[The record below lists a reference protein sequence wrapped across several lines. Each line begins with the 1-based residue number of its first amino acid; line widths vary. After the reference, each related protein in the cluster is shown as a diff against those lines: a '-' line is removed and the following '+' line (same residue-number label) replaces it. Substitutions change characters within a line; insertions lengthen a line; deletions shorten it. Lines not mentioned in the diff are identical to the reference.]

1 MNPETPQ
8 LPIDYLNQI
17 APAPQKPGLN
27 KRALLMVVLLIGVV
41 LTIVISFLV
50 FISNAS
56 GGPKS
61 DMQTLAI
68 RMQALQKVSDS
79 SQKNI
84 KSSTLRGTN
93 SILKSFLSNAN
104 RDIVEPLAANKVD
117 IKKLD
122 KRLVAKEKTDTLA
135 ADLEEARLN
144 ATFDDTYAREMS
156 FKLTTLSILME
167 SIYKTSHSKSLKEF
181 LENTD
186 SNLQPIKK
194 QLDEFNSI
202 NR

>member
-17 APAPQKPGLN
+17 APPPQKQKLD
-27 KRALLMVVLLIGVV
+27 KKSLLLLALLIGGVLMIVV
-41 LTIVISFLV
+41 SFLV
-50 FISNAS
+50 FISNHS
-56 GGPKS
+56 GGPKA

-68 RMQALQKVSDS
+68 RMQNLQKISES

-84 KSSTLRGTN
+84 KSSELRGIN
-93 SILKSFLSNAN
+93 SNLKSFLSNAN
-104 RDIVEPLAANKVD
+104 RDIAEPLTANKVD

-122 KRLVAKEKTDTLA
+122 KNLVAKEKTDTLA
-135 ADLEEARLN
+135 ADLEDARLN
-144 ATFDDTYAREMS
+144 AQFDDTYAREMS

-167 SIYKTSHSKSLKEF
+167 TIYKTSGSKSMKEF
-181 LENTD
+181 LVATD
-186 SNLQPIKK
+186 DNLQPIKTK
-194 QLDEFNSI
+194 LEEFNQT

>member
-186 SNLQPIKK
+186 SNLQPINK